1 MRYDR
6 TTKEIL
12 HRKMADTTRVPLY
25 NPAALE
31 TLRQRL
37 DQWMNSVVSQ
47 SRSKPTGK
55 RSP

>member
-12 HRKMADTTRVPLY
+12 NRKMADTKHVPLY
-25 NPAALE
+25 NPAALD

-37 DQWMNSVVSQ
+37 DQWMNSAVT
-47 SRSKPTGK
+47 RPIGPTGK